1 SIERTGSYLDNYDDN
16 LKLDKPKAL
25 SYEKLLKHFKGQF
38 IEYLPHSNAPL
49 GLLPGFPSW
58 SLKAIGPSNRY
69 SHQHGLRLP
78 NFKHGCDFLLPL
90 DVYLRVNSKDW
101 ENDLKKLNPRLDLSA
116 RSRRK
121 PLGLDEEEGMNTEKV
136 KFFVGFDYECPRGHR
151 FFIEQ
156 PNKAVKAEKRLG
168 PFAYK
173 DEAKDLLES
182 DVPIWMPCTCRR
194 NPLVPAQLMRLHI
207 VTPKAPVSSSLN
219 IRVQPSSINQNGYF
233 YPSSEP
239 FELTYNKYY
248 ILRLPFAYEGPDGPI
263 HPPRTAKS
271 CGRLFKNWFTAKHQ
285 RL

>member
-1 SIERTGSYLDNYDDN
+1 
-16 LKLDKPKAL
+16 
-25 SYEKLLKHFKGQF
+25 
-38 IEYLPHSNAPL
+38 
-49 GLLPGFPSW
+49 
-58 SLKAIGPSNRY
+58 
-69 SHQHGLRLP
+69 
-78 NFKHGCDFLLPL
+78 
-90 DVYLRVNSKDW
+90 
-101 ENDLKKLNPRLDLSA
+101 
-116 RSRRK
+116 
-121 PLGLDEEEGMNTEKV
+121 MN
-136 KFFVGFDYECPRGHR
+136 
-151 FFIEQ
+151 

-219 IRVQPSSINQNGYF
+219 IRIQPSSVNQNGYF
-233 YPSSEP
+233 YPNSEP

-248 ILRLPFAYEGPDGPI
+248 ILRLPFAYEGPDGPV
-263 HPPRTAKS
+263 HPPRSAKS